1 MESKD
6 YLVSICVPVYG
17 AEKYIERCAKSL
29 FEQSYKNVE
38 YIFVDDC
45 SPDNSIKLLKNVV
58 ETFPKRKEKVKIIHH
73 DRNRGVAVARNTCIE
88 ACTGTF
94 VTFVDADDWIE
105 NDAVECLVRKQQED
119 DYDIV
124 SAYTMQESSNQR
136 TIRKQP
142 LTNAPEQLTLE
153 LLAHKYTW
161 GLWSRLIRTSLFR
174 NYHINCKPGIN
185 NGEDVLIVIPLCYY
199 SKKVATIEKPLYHYF
214 TNPSSITHK
223 NFSPEE
229 VRTSFAFIKEM
240 DVFLTD
246 KPEKY
251 RNSFRM
257 AKIQEYCRLRNRAY
271 RNRNTP
277 PIALKP

>member
-94 VTFVDADDWIE
+94 ITFVDADDWIE

-124 SAYTMQESSNQR
+124 SAYTMQESSNQK

-142 LTNAPEQLTLE
+142 LTNDPKQLTLE
-153 LLAHKYTW
+153 LLAHRYTW
-161 GLWSRLIRTSLFR
+161 GLWSRLIRTSLFHDYNIR
-174 NYHINCKPGIN
+174 CIEGIN
-185 NGEDVLIVIPLCYY
+185 SGEDALMIINLCFHC
-199 SKKVATIEKPLYHYF
+199 SKVYTISRPLYHYVDNTF
-214 TNPSSITHK
+214 SITHNDFSMK
-223 NFSPEE
+223 EIETSLAFTREMENFLKGKPCKFSD
-229 VRTSFAFIKEM
+229 AFNK
-240 DVFLTD
+240 
-246 KPEKY
+246 
-251 RNSFRM
+251 S
-257 AKIQEYCRLRNRAY
+257 KIMTYCRLRNRAY
-271 RNRNTP
+271 RHRNTP
-277 PIALKP
+277 PVISIS